1 VRFGRRA
8 SGVSDLESLYRASRG
23 EGFGVEVKRRILIGT
38 FVLSAGYQEAFYG
51 QALRMR
57 RALGEQVQ
65 RLAGSIDA
73 ILLPTSPT
81 TPFRLG
87 EKLQDPLAM
96 YVSDT
101 FTIGA
106 NLLGHAAVSFP
117 AGKSSDGL
125 PIGMQLYACGSGNI
139 DSSGIHPGEETLLR
153 LVRAHELASDGLG
166 SLADPASPLFRDWSA
181 G

>member
-1 VRFGRRA
+1 
-8 SGVSDLESLYRASRG
+8 
-23 EGFGVEVKRRILIGT
+23 GVEVKRRILVGT

-57 RALGEQVQ
+57 RALGEQV
-65 RLAGSIDA
+65 RELAGSIDA

-81 TPFRLG
+81 TAFRLG

-117 AGKSSDGL
+117 AGKSSEGL
-125 PIGMQLYACGSGNI
+125 PIGMQLYACGSGKI
-139 DSSGIHPGEETLLR
+139 DAAGLHPGEETLLR